1 MYFLLKR
8 RVLIFDLAIHV
19 AIGSLVL
26 DRNRPSFANVHDDL
40 FSCY

>member
-8 RVLIFDLAIHV
+8 RVLFFDLAIHQ

-26 DRNRPSFANVHDDL
+26 DRNRAPFTAVL
-40 FSCY
+40 FLHIRV